1 MRRAIR
7 PVEIRSGVSPPAPTT
22 LDLDNCANEPIH
34 IPGRIQS
41 FGALVAVSSDWL
53 IAHCSQNL
61 GEFLGLAAQPQ
72 AGDPLA
78 QHIGAPLMAALRRK
92 LQAIAASDSVE
103 RSFGE
108 ELTSGGPR
116 FDIALHVS
124 GRTIVI
130 EFEHHA
136 SSEFDHNLAML
147 RPLMARLE
155 QARDPAALCDVAA
168 RQLKTMLGFD
178 RVMVYR
184 FHPDDTGEVFAEA
197 REMRLESFFGL
208 HYPASD
214 IPAQARKL
222 YLANILR
229 IICDVADPTVPI
241 IPVVSPI
248 GVPLDLSQGTLRS
261 VSPIHIE
268 YLRNMGVTASMS
280 ISIIVRGKLWGLFA
294 CHHYSGPRVV
304 PYSLRSIAELFA
316 QLFALQLGQAESDL
330 VREQAQ
336 RAQVIHDRIM
346 AQLAE
351 SSGLVE
357 HFDAMIALFAEVI
370 PHDGASAWIDGQYLA
385 RGSAPTAEQFRAIVP
400 LLNSGAASS
409 VLATRSLAERLPAAG
424 EFAEVATGVL
434 AIPVSRRPRDYIVL
448 WRRAQ
453 TQTVT
458 WGGNPEKSVEL
469 GPNGIRLTP
478 RKSFEAWQQVVEGT
492 CLPWSDEEIRAAEA
506 LRLTLLEVIL
516 RMTDAAMAERARS
529 QAQQELLIAEL
540 NHRVRNILNLIRGLI
555 SQSRHDAHD
564 VASFTETVDGRI
576 NALALAHDAIT
587 RENWTPSSLRELVE
601 IEAKAYLSDKAERV
615 LVQGDDALIAPEA
628 FSVLALVI
636 HELLTNCVKYG
647 SLSDNRGQVRIALTR
662 DAAGDLAIAW
672 RESGGPPVQTPTR
685 RGFGSLIVER
695 SIPHEL
701 RGSAAVRFAPGGLE
715 ADFVVPARY
724 VGTATARVE
733 ALPRV
738 DAPLPPSHGPVPQRV
753 LLVEDNMIIA
763 LDTEENLL
771 ELGVGEVILAGSNDA
786 ALASI
791 DGMPPDFALLDFNLG
806 GETSE
811 ATARALDRRG
821 VPFAFATGYGDVA
834 KMTAGYAHSLGL
846 LQKPYSKQDLARIIA
861 QRVPA

>member
-1 MRRAIR
+1 M
-7 PVEIRSGVSPPAPTT
+7 
-22 LDLDNCANEPIH
+22 
-34 IPGRIQS
+34 
-41 FGALVAVSSDWL
+41 
-53 IAHCSQNL
+53 
-61 GEFLGLAAQPQ
+61 
-72 AGDPLA
+72 
-78 QHIGAPLMAALRRK
+78 
-92 LQAIAASDSVE
+92 
-103 RSFGE
+103 
-108 ELTSGGPR
+108 
-116 FDIALHVS
+116 
-124 GRTIVI
+124 
-130 EFEHHA
+130 
-136 SSEFDHNLAML
+136 
-147 RPLMARLE
+147 
-155 QARDPAALCDVAA
+155 AA
-168 RQLKTMLGFD
+168 RQLKTLLGFD

-229 IICDVADPTVPI
+229 IISDVADPTVPI

-248 GVPLDLSQGTLRS
+248 GVPLDLSQSTLRS

-268 YLRNMGVTASMS
+268 YLQNMGVTASMS
-280 ISIIVRGKLWGLFA
+280 ISIIERGKLWGLFA

-357 HFDAMIALFAEVI
+357 HFDAMIALFGEVI
-370 PHDGASAWIDGQYLA
+370 PYDGASAWIDGKYLA
-385 RGSAPTAEQFRAIVP
+385 RGSAPTAEQFKAIVP

-409 VLATRSLAERLPAAG
+409 VLATRNLAERLPVARDFADVAA
-424 EFAEVATGVL
+424 GVL

-448 WRRAQ
+448 WRREQ

-458 WGGNPEKSVEL
+458 WGGNPEKSIEH

-516 RMTDAAMAERARS
+516 RMTDTAMAERARS

-555 SQSRHDAHD
+555 NQSRHDAHD
-564 VASFTETVDGRI
+564 IASFTETVDGRI

-587 RENWTPSSLRELVE
+587 RENWTPSSLSELVQVE
-601 IEAKAYLSDKAERV
+601 TQAYLSDKAQRV
-615 LVQGDDALIAPEA
+615 VVQGEDALIAPEA
-628 FSVLALVI
+628 FLVLALVI
-636 HELLTNCVKYG
+636 HELLTNSVKYG
-647 SLSDNRGQVRIALTR
+647 SLGNNRGQVRIALAR
-662 DAAGDLAIAW
+662 DAAGDLMIAW
-672 RESGGPPVQTPTR
+672 RESGGPPVMAPTR

-701 RGSAAVRFAPGGLE
+701 KGGAAVRFEPGGLE

-724 VGTATARVE
+724 VSIATARVDHS
-733 ALPRV
+733 PPIN
-738 DAPLPPSHGPVPQRV
+738 APVLANHGPVPRRV

-771 ELGVGEVILAGSNDA
+771 ELGVGEVIMTSSNDA

-791 DGMPPDFALLDFNLG
+791 EGSLPDFALLDFNLG

-811 ATARALDRRG
+811 ATARALERLG

-834 KMTAGYAHSLGL
+834 KKTAGYVHSVGV
-846 LQKPYSKQDLARIIA
+846 LQKPYSKQDLVRIIA

>member
-1 MRRAIR
+1 MNLHQPNA
-7 PVEIRSGVSPPAPTT
+7 V
-22 LDLDNCANEPIH
+22 DLDTCASEPIH

-53 IAHCSQNL
+53 IAHCSDNL
-61 GEFLGLAAQPQ
+61 GEFLGLSVQPQ
-72 AGDPLA
+72 PGEPLG
-78 QHIGAPLMAALRRK
+78 HHTGAPLLAALRRK
-92 LQAIAASDSVE
+92 LQAIAASGTVE

-108 ELTSGGPR
+108 ELTPGGQR

-130 EFEHHA
+130 EFERHA
-136 SSEFDHNLAML
+136 PGEYDHNLAML

-155 QARDPAALCDVAA
+155 RARDPATLCDLAA
-168 RQLKTMLGFD
+168 RELKTMLGFD

-214 IPAQARKL
+214 IPPQARKL

-241 IPVVSPI
+241 VPVVSPI
-248 GVPLDLSQGTLRS
+248 GVPLDLSQSTLRS

-294 CHHYSGPRVV
+294 CHHYAGPRVV

-316 QLFALQLGQAESDL
+316 QLFALQLGQVESDI
-330 VREQAQ
+330 VREQTQ

-351 SSGLVE
+351 SSGLVK
-357 HFDAMIALFAEVI
+357 HFDAMIALFADVI

-385 RGSAPTAEQFRAIVP
+385 RGSTPTAEQFRAIVP

-409 VLATRSLAERLPAAG
+409 LLATQNLAERLPAAH
-424 EFAEVATGVL
+424 EFIEVAAGAL

-448 WRRAQ
+448 WRREQ
-453 TQTVT
+453 KQTVT

-492 CLPWSDEEIRAAEA
+492 SLPWSEEDIRAAEA
-506 LRLTLLEVIL
+506 LRVTLLEVIL
-516 RMTDAAMAERARS
+516 RMTDSAMAERARS
-529 QAQQELLIAEL
+529 QEQQELLIAEL

-555 SQSRHDAHD
+555 SQSRHDARD
-564 VASFTETVDGRI
+564 IASFTETVGGRI

-587 RENWTPSSLRELVE
+587 RENWAPSSLAELVK
-601 IEAKAYLSDKAERV
+601 IEAKAYLSDKADRV
-615 LVQGDDALIAPEA
+615 ILQGDDALIAPQA
-628 FSVLALVI
+628 FSALALVI
-636 HELLTNCVKYG
+636 HELLTNSVKYG
-647 SLSDNRGQVRIALTR
+647 SLCNSRGQVRLVLTR
-662 DAAGDLAIAW
+662 DPGGDLAIAW
-672 RESGGPPVQTPTR
+672 RESGGPPVQAPTR

-701 RGSAAVRFAPGGLE
+701 GGSAAVRFVLGGLE
-715 ADFVVPARY
+715 ADFVVPARFISAAPCRNSLFTRAQAP
-724 VGTATARVE
+724 VIHGGNGM
-733 ALPRV
+733 PR
-738 DAPLPPSHGPVPQRV
+738 RV
-753 LLVEDNMIIA
+753 LMVEDNMIIA

-771 ELGVGEVILAGSNDA
+771 ALGVCEVIVASSNDA

-791 DGMPPDFALLDFNLG
+791 DGATPDFALLDFNLG

-811 ATARALDRRG
+811 PTARALDGRG
-821 VPFAFATGYGDVA
+821 VRFAFATGYGEVEG
-834 KMTAGYAHSLGL
+834 MTEGYAHSVGV
-846 LQKPYSKQDLARIIA
+846 LQKPYSKDDLARIIA
-861 QRVPA
+861 QPAAA